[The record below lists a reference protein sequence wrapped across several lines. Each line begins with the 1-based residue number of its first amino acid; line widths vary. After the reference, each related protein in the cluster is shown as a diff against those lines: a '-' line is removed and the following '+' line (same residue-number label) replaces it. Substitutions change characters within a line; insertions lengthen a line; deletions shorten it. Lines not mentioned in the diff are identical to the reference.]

1 MCCLCCVVLLL
12 CFVVLCCVYSNLP
25 YLPFSTSQVRLQQV
39 CTVMHITIWDGQR
52 ASSIMHITVWD
63 GQRTSSI
70 MHTTIWYGQQ
80 VVQWGKV
87 YFRGQ
92 STMVIKA
99 FSLYVVYY
107 VL

>member
-52 ASSIMHITVWD
+52 ASSIMHTTV
-63 GQRTSSI
+63 
-70 MHTTIWYGQQ
+70 WYGQQ

-92 STMVIKA
+92 STGVIKA